1 MLGYPRLIF
10 LSQDSNTIICPQLT
24 GLLCDLKRKKK
35 KGKRPF
41 TWTFA
46 QNTLHKPHTSRAP
59 RVLSGVLFKAPGTL
73 NGNCEGR
80 TYNINKDFSDRSVS
94 GHGRDMS
101 HLEKSSHVGF
111 TPH

>member
-35 KGKRPF
+35 REEAVHVDIR
-41 TWTFA
+41 TE
-46 QNTLHKPHTSRAP
+46 HTSQASYVQGSSG
-59 RVLSGVLFKAPGTL
+59 VLSGVLLKAPGTL